1 MNRPYE
7 VIAHPLDGAEVL
19 VKRVKKHAVEVVPLN
34 EAAERL
40 NDSLHYVARIEALE
54 SGVRNIVNEKKT
66 YKRFNSQSSYDSAFA
81 AYDRMHDAID
91 ALAALLE
98 SEPTAHTCS
107 ASCQLPACVLRRR
120 VEELEA
126 QRRWIP
132 VNERLPENGGV
143 YYVIK
148 RGESEPSQSLF
159 DKEFGTFMGPVL
171 YWIDFLL
178 PEPPEDP
185 TP

>member
-132 VNERLPENGGV
+132 VNERLPERNEIVIVEMLMRNGERRYDQMIGELIQ
-143 YYVIK
+143 YNDHVI
-148 RGESEPSQSLF
+148 RWMCAPQE
-159 DKEFGTFMGPVL
+159 
-171 YWIDFLL
+171 
-178 PEPPEDP
+178 P